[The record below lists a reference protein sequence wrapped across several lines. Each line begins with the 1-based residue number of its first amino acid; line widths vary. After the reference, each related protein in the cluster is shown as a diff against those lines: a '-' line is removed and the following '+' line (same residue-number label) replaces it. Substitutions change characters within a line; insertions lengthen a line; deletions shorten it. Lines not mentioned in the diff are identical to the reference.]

1 MANLDAL
8 LRIKT
13 DVQGAN
19 QIVALNRGLQGVERT
34 AAGASVAMRGMAGSS
49 ALLTSSLGALAPLL
63 SAAGLVGLVKGAIDA
78 GDAMND
84 LSQRT
89 GVSVEALAK
98 FKKAAS
104 TSGTDIDSVAK
115 SLGRLSKGMFEA
127 ATTGKG
133 KAADA
138 LNALGISAKDAAGN
152 IKSADAVT
160 LEIANRFKAMP
171 DGVTKT
177 ALAMALFGKSGAEM
191 IPMLNMGGAAID
203 SLSVKM
209 TKAFAEKADE
219 YKDKL
224 AILGGKVGA
233 LGADLAIALLPALN
247 AVTDAVTAGVTA
259 FNSMPG
265 VLQSATLSAAT
276 LALAWGPL
284 TGLMGTLAKA
294 TVPLVANAM
303 ANLALQTALAGSTL
317 PPLSAGLAMVKG
329 ATLAIPGWGWALAG
343 VAALTSLTAY
353 VYSTNKAFR
362 DFVGNLGDVIN
373 GDFKRSMEAM
383 GNFAASAGQFITGT
397 WNKLVS
403 FAQSVGSSI
412 AQAFAGPFGFIA
424 NAASSAMSL
433 VSGAIQGMIN
443 AIPKPIRDKLGLAL
457 GNAVAG
463 AMPLVSYPVSAVG
476 RALSM
481 GPRPDAAQNGGG
493 GVAAPAMGALN
504 MGGGG
509 GGAAGG
515 GSGAGASKP
524 SQAEVNVRALLATIR
539 FAEGTLGPNGYGT
552 HFGGGYTPPG
562 GPHPDRV
569 VRAGG
574 YASAAYGAYQFMPDT
589 WRATGGGNMTP
600 ARQDAAAL
608 RLIRDRGVDPG
619 QSLNRGMIDR
629 LAPVWASLPTLK
641 TGTSYYGQGGKS
653 FSQLQNFYRQQVAKG
668 GGDIG
673 GLDLAF
679 GQDNAQAAEQAAAEA
694 KRREEEDKRRK
705 EQIAKQLSSARDLL
719 TSNEAALRVAE
730 ATTPLGKLS
739 AEYDQQR
746 AKRMGE
752 YADLMRAA
760 LSDEERRALITSQQ
774 KAIGAA
780 EVAYKKELKQ
790 LTEDQLKT
798 EQERAS
804 LAIDAER
811 ERAQALQESLSY
823 MQELSSRDSIGA
835 GFQQGI
841 QSYVDSIGNMRD
853 AVGQL
858 TTDTIGGLSN
868 ALGELATTGTVKFR
882 EFAVSVLKDTGA
894 MIMKQLVLK
903 TIMSAIGGI
912 GGGAGRAFE
921 MPGAGFFGGGGGGV
935 GFGQAMGMPGL
946 GSVLNTPTL
955 FKFAK
960 GGTFNTGI
968 MGEAGPE
975 AIMPLR
981 RGRDGKL
988 GVAAAYPAI
997 PGIPSGGAGGGM
1009 DGSPDVLG
1017 SADGVLPGSSSSST
1031 SRFERTD
1038 AVLTRMVE
1046 AAKQNSVATAAAAV
1060 AAGGGGTTRVQLET
1074 TRINNVEYITLEQA
1088 QGIANAAA
1096 NRSTA
1101 RERRSLQSSPAA
1113 RRSVGV

>member
-8 LRIKT
+8 LRIKA

-19 QIVALNRGLQGVERT
+19 GIVALNRQLQGVERT

-98 FKKAAS
+98 FKKAAA
-104 TSGTDIDSVAK
+104 TSGTDIDNVAK

-138 LNALGISAKDAAGN
+138 LNVLGISAKDAAGN

-209 TKAFAEKADE
+209 TKAFAQKADE

-224 AILGGKVGA
+224 AILSGKVGA
-233 LGADLAIALLPALN
+233 LGADLAVALLPALN

-317 PPLSAGLAMVKG
+317 PPLSAGLAMVEG
-329 ATLAIPGWGWALAG
+329 AMLAIPGWGWALAG

-353 VYSTNKAFR
+353 VYSTNEAFR
-362 DFVGNLGDVIN
+362 DFVANLGDVIS
-373 GDFKRSMEAM
+373 GDFRRSMEAM
-383 GNFAASAGQFITGT
+383 GNFAAGAGRFISDKWGE
-397 WNKLVS
+397 LVKN
-403 FAQSVGSSI
+403 AQWAGGKI
-412 AQAFAGPFGFIA
+412 AEAFAGRFGFIA
-424 NAASSAMSL
+424 DIARETMGW
-433 VSGAIQGMIN
+433 VSQHISGMIN
-443 AIPKPIRDKLGLAL
+443 AIPKPIRDKLGIAL

-463 AMPLVSYPVSAVG
+463 AMPLVSYPVTSVG

-481 GPRPDAAQNGGG
+481 GPRPDAAQSGGGGGG

-509 GGAAGG
+509 KTGG
-515 GSGAGASKP
+515 GSGGAKAQVGQIIEYLTGDRSSGSYRADHGGSNYHDHLAFASTAQRDAAMKELRAAGIHIGSVNDGRHARNSYHY
-524 SQAEVNVRALLATIR
+524 SGQAFDV
-539 FAEGTLGPNGYGT
+539 
-552 HFGGGYTPPG
+552 PG
-562 GPHPDRV
+562 GQVPVGQEAGLSALVRKVLSGAGFVGKGIGKAAGYSDELAGLRV
-569 VRAGG
+569 QGEDKAVE
-574 YASAAYGAYQFMPDT
+574 AA
-589 WRATGGGNMTP
+589 
-600 ARQDAAAL
+600 
-608 RLIRDRGVDPG
+608 
-619 QSLNRGMIDR
+619 
-629 LAPVWASLPTLK
+629 K
-641 TGTSYYGQGGKS
+641 K
-653 FSQLQNFYRQQVAKG
+653 AK
-668 GGDIG
+668 
-673 GLDLAF
+673 
-679 GQDNAQAAEQAAAEA
+679 EEA
-694 KRREEEDKRRK
+694 KRKEEEDKRRK
-705 EQIAKQLSSARDLL
+705 EQIARQLSSARDLL

-746 AKRMGE
+746 ARRMGE
-752 YADLMRAA
+752 YADLLRAA

-935 GFGQAMGMPGL
+935 DFGQAMGMPGL

-1009 DGSPDVLG
+1009 DGSLDVLG
-1017 SADGVLPGSSSSST
+1017 AAGGVMPGSSSSST

-1046 AAKQNSVATAAAAV
+1046 AAKQGSVATAAAAV

-1074 TRINNVEYITLEQA
+1074 TRINNVEYVTLEQA

>member
-19 QIVALNRGLQGVERT
+19 GIVSLNRQLQGVERT

-89 GVSVEALAK
+89 GVSVDALAK
-98 FKKAAS
+98 FKKAAA
-104 TSGTDIDSVAK
+104 TSGTDIDAVAK

-127 ATTGKG
+127 GTTGKG

-138 LNALGISAKDAAGN
+138 LNALGISATDAAG
-152 IKSADAVT
+152 KLKTADAVT
-160 LEIANRFKAMP
+160 LEIADRFKAMP

-177 ALAMALFGKSGAEM
+177 ALAMALFGRSGAEM
-191 IPMLNMGGAAID
+191 IPMLNEGGKAID
-203 SLSVKM
+203 ALSVKM
-209 TKAFAEKADE
+209 TAAFAKKADE
-219 YKDKL
+219 YSDKL
-224 AILGGKVGA
+224 AILSGKVGA
-233 LGADLAIALLPALN
+233 LGMDLAIALLPALT

-259 FNSMPG
+259 FGSMPG
-265 VLQSATLSAAT
+265 PLKSATLSAAA

-284 TGLMGTLAKA
+284 TSVVKGSIAVMALFSTSTATAGAAATAATPRVVALRSALGGLLKFGLITLGINVVISGMSKLVELQARLDKVTSRGTNEYFSDIGG
-294 TVPLVANAM
+294 NA
-303 ANLALQTALAGSTL
+303 ASKEKLQTELINVRKQIQALKKEASSVRF
-317 PPLSAGLAMVKG
+317 PL
-329 ATLAIPGWGWALAG
+329 
-343 VAALTSLTAY
+343 LTGQ
-353 VYSTNKAFR
+353 
-362 DFVGNLGDVIN
+362 D
-373 GDFKRSMEAM
+373 EA
-383 GNFAASAGQFITGT
+383 
-397 WNKLVS
+397 
-403 FAQSVGSSI
+403 
-412 AQAFAGPFGFIA
+412 A
-424 NAASSAMSL
+424 NAALL
-433 VSGAIQGMIN
+433 VARTREAKLLAQIAKARPQALIPSTASGYA
-443 AIPKPIRDKLGLAL
+443 PD
-457 GNAVAG
+457 
-463 AMPLVSYPVSAVG
+463 
-476 RALSM
+476 LS
-481 GPRPDAAQNGGG
+481 GYA
-493 GVAAPAMGALN
+493 
-504 MGGGG
+504 GG
-509 GGAAGG
+509 GGAGG
-515 GSGAGASKP
+515 GASKP
-524 SQAEVNVRALLATIR
+524 SQAEVNARALLATIR
-539 FAEGTLGPNGYGT
+539 FAEGTIGPNGYGT

-562 GPHPDRV
+562 GPHPNRV

-589 WRATGGGNMTP
+589 WRGTGGGNMTP

-608 RLIRDRGVDPG
+608 RLIRNRGVDPG
-619 QSLNRGMIDR
+619 QSLNRGMIDK
-629 LAPVWASLPTLK
+629 LAPEWASLPTLK

-653 FSQLQNFYRQQVAKG
+653 FSQLQDFYRQQVARG
-668 GGDIG
+668 GGDVG

-679 GQDNAQAAEQAAAEA
+679 GQDNAQAKEQAAAEA
-694 KRREEEDKRRK
+694 KRKDEEDKRRK
-705 EQIAKQLSSARDLL
+705 EQIARQLSSARDLL

-730 ATTPLGKLS
+730 ATTPLGKLG

-746 AKRMGE
+746 ARRMRE
-752 YADLMRAA
+752 YADLLRAA

-774 KAIGAA
+774 KAIGVA

-798 EQERAS
+798 EQERAT

-868 ALGELATTGTVKFR
+868 ALGELATTGTAKYR
-882 EFAVSVLKDTGA
+882 EFAVSILKDTGA

-903 TIMSAIGGI
+903 TIMSVIGGI
-912 GGGAGRAFE
+912 GGGAGKAFE
-921 MPGAGFFGGGGGGV
+921 MPGAGFLPTGGFGGPLQSFAGGGYTGRGTRSGGMDGQG
-935 GFGQAMGMPGL
+935 GFMAMLHPHETVTDHMRSGPGL
-946 GSVLNTPTL
+946 
-955 FKFAK
+955 
-960 GGTFNTGI
+960 
-968 MGEAGPE
+968 
-975 AIMPLR
+975 IMPLR
-981 RGRDGKL
+981 RGRN

-1017 SADGVLPGSSSSST
+1017 AAGGAMPGSSSSST

-1046 AAKQNSVATAAAAV
+1046 AAKQGSIATAAAAV
-1060 AAGGGGTTRVQLET
+1060 AAGGGGTTRVQLEVSK
-1074 TRINNVEYITLEQA
+1074 INNVEYITLEQA

-1101 RERRSLQSSPAA
+1101 RERRSLQGSPAA
-1113 RRSVGV
+1113 RRGVGI